1 MIGRRLVSSDPEIA
15 MTAKLKVIPKFT
27 ERRRHARVA
36 ITLLGRYMLA
46 DKREF
51 PCQTVNMSPGG
62 LAIDAP
68 VCGAVG
74 EHVVMYLDQIG
85 RVEGKIVRHTE
96 RGFAIQMTIP
106 FAKREKI
113 ANQLTWLIN
122 RDTLGMPEDRRHE
135 RIIPHR
141 RHSILRVDE
150 DREHVV
156 QLIDISI
163 SGAAVSTAVKPA
175 MGAKVKLGQTSGYIV
190 RIFDGGV
197 AVSFDQKIPVERF
210 DENIKL

>member
-1 MIGRRLVSSDPEIA
+1 MRPPARFVGPKIA
-15 MTAKLKVIPKFT
+15 MTAKLKTLPKFA
-27 ERRRHARVA
+27 ERRRFQRVE
-36 ITLLGRYMLA
+36 ISLLGRYMLE

-51 PCQTVNMSPGG
+51 PCQTTNMSPGG

-68 VCGAVG
+68 VRG
-74 EHVVMYLDQIG
+74 EIGENVVVYLDQVG

-96 RGFAIQMTIP
+96 RGFAIKLTMP
-106 FAKREKI
+106 FVKREKI
-113 ANQLTWLIN
+113 ANQLTWLVN

-141 RHSILRVDE
+141 RHSILRVDD

-163 SGAAVSTAVKPA
+163 SGAAVSTAVKPVI
-175 MGAKVKLGQTSGYIV
+175 GTRVRLGQTNGEIV
-190 RIFDGGV
+190 RIFEGGV
-197 AVSFDQKIPVERF
+197 AVQFDQVIPPEKF